1 MTKPD
6 RQSWLTTAPAYI
18 LVTDD
23 SGKVVDCNHRVAEAM
38 HRDTASLVDPWPL
51 ADFLSPDSSRLV
63 AQLDRR
69 ELLEKPHQCCL
80 TIRDQSNKPIVMHA
94 VIDAVPVNNSDAP
107 YLRLT
112 MLPDGSA
119 SGTATPLRRDHDM
132 LDSIISASSEAL
144 WCIEYV
150 EPVDLT
156 APEDEVIRQFFDSM
170 CFWRILNPAMQEL
183 YKMPLERDIRSED
196 VRFIFPKNAENEEF
210 VRNLFANRFH
220 LDKAVSR
227 DKLYDDTW
235 ITAENDVRSYIHEN
249 RLIRLW
255 GTVRPIGGL
264 RWKGKNLELELDKL
278 SSILSA
284 VPEPVLVLD
293 KSGRLAAANPAVE
306 WHFGWS
312 IDDILGQPADR
323 WIPGLTL
330 VDLAETSDAP
340 NSEIDVSV
348 LCGDGSQHHCVCRV
362 GRHGLTMENLFA
374 VLVLRPTEKRP
385 LNKSKAESTE
395 ESERSDA
402 LL

>member
-1 MTKPD
+1 MTKPN

-23 SGKVVDCNHRVAEAM
+23 GGKVVDCNDHVAEAM
-38 HRDTASLVDPWPL
+38 HFSTASMVDPWPL
-51 ADFLSPDSSRLV
+51 AEFLSLESSNLV
-63 AQLDRR
+63 MKLDRR
-69 ELLEKPHQCCL
+69 DLLTKPCQCCL
-80 TIRDQSNKPIVMHA
+80 TIRDQSNMPVVMHA
-94 VIDAVPVNNSDAP
+94 VIDALPAKNPDRP

-119 SGTATPLRRDHDM
+119 TGTETSLRRDHDM

-183 YKMPLERDIRSED
+183 YKMPLERDIRNED

-210 VRNLFANRFH
+210 VRNLLANRFH

-227 DKLYDDTW
+227 DKLYDGSW
-235 ITAENDVRSYIHEN
+235 ITAANDVRAYIHEN

-264 RWKGKNLELELDKL
+264 GWKGKDLELELDKL
-278 SSILSA
+278 GSILSA
-284 VPEPVLVLD
+284 VPEPILVLD
-293 KSGRLAAANPAVE
+293 KSGRLAAVLLIEAMRR
-306 WHFGWS
+306 HCS
-312 IDDILGQPADR
+312 IFL
-323 WIPGLTL
+323 
-330 VDLAETSDAP
+330 
-340 NSEIDVSV
+340 
-348 LCGDGSQHHCVCRV
+348 
-362 GRHGLTMENLFA
+362 
-374 VLVLRPTEKRP
+374 
-385 LNKSKAESTE
+385 
-395 ESERSDA
+395 
-402 LL
+402 